1 MVVLLVLL
9 LVEVVVVDG
18 DGNLLLGFSEVEQSP
33 TIPTTAIIT
42 A

>member
-1 MVVLLVLL
+1 MLVLL
-9 LVEVVVVDG
+9 LVEVVVVVDG